1 MDAALRDARRRF
13 MRELVTFRSRS
24 PNVDIALAGVTGRFL
39 SEHRVNA
46 RV

>member
-1 MDAALRDARRRF
+1 MDAALRDAHRRF
-13 MRELVTFRSRS
+13 MSEFVTFRSRS
-24 PNVDIALAGVTGRFL
+24 PSVDIALAGVTGRFL